1 MYFRTEAAIDLDAA
15 EHNFNVTRAK
25 LPENVKL
32 LCVIKADAYGHGA
45 VPLAKLFEGRA
56 DFYGVACIEEAIE
69 LKKAGIKTPV
79 LILGAVPKEF
89 YSDIVKYDIRV
100 PIFNLEDAKAL
111 SAEAVKQSKTAPFH
125 FCVDTGMSRIGFQVN
140 KESADACLEI
150 TKLPNIEAEGL
161 FSHFATA
168 DEKDLSKAIA
178 QRDKFKEFIK
188 LLEERGINIP
198 IKHINNSAG
207 IMNFDE
213 YFDMC
218 RMGIILYGLYPSHE
232 VDENLLK
239 IKPVMEWRAHITH
252 IKELEPGREISYG
265 GTYKTGETRRIATIP
280 VGYADGYPRCLSNKG
295 KVIINGEFAP
305 ITGRVC
311 MDQFMVDITGIDA
324 KVGDTVVLVGKS
336 GSKELSM
343 EEVSESAYSF
353 NYELPCRVARRV
365 PRTYYCMVSSYFQQT
380 ICTAARTELWNYTAE
395 DPPI

>member
-1 MYFRTEAAIDLDAA
+1 MYFRTEAAIDLDTA
-15 EHNFNVTRAK
+15 EHNFNITRAK

-213 YFDMC
+213 YFEMF
-218 RMGIILYGLYPSHE
+218 RMGIMLYGLYPSHE

-295 KVIINGEFAP
+295 KVLINGEFAP

-365 PRTYYCMVSSYFQQT
+365 PRTYYRDGKFLFSTNYMYSS
-380 ICTAARTELWNYTAE
+380 E
-395 DPPI
+395 D

>member
-100 PIFNLEDAKAL
+100 PIFNLEDAKVL
-111 SAEAVKQSKTAPFH
+111 SAEAVKQNKTAPFH

-295 KVIINGEFAP
+295 KVLINGEFAP

-365 PRTYYCMVSSYFQQT
+365 PRTYYRDGKFLFSTNYMYSS
-380 ICTAARTELWNYTAE
+380 E
-395 DPPI
+395 D

>member
-111 SAEAVKQSKTAPFH
+111 SAEAVKQNKTAPFH
-125 FCVDTGMSRIGFQVN
+125 FCIDTGMSRIGFQVN

-295 KVIINGEFAP
+295 KVLINGEFAP

-336 GSKELSM
+336 GSKEISM

-365 PRTYYCMVSSYFQQT
+365 PRTYYRDGKFLFSTNYMYSS
-380 ICTAARTELWNYTAE
+380 E
-395 DPPI
+395 D

>member
-1 MYFRTEAAIDLDAA
+1 MYFRTEAAIELDAA

-111 SAEAVKQSKTAPFH
+111 SAEAVKQNKTAPFH

-140 KESADACLEI
+140 KESADTCLEI

-295 KVIINGEFAP
+295 KVLINGEFAP

-365 PRTYYCMVSSYFQQT
+365 PRTYYRDGKFLFSTNYMYSS
-380 ICTAARTELWNYTAE
+380 E
-395 DPPI
+395 D

>member
-1 MYFRTEAAIDLDAA
+1 
-15 EHNFNVTRAK
+15 
-25 LPENVKL
+25 
-32 LCVIKADAYGHGA
+32 
-45 VPLAKLFEGRA
+45 
-56 DFYGVACIEEAIE
+56 
-69 LKKAGIKTPV
+69 
-79 LILGAVPKEF
+79 
-89 YSDIVKYDIRV
+89 
-100 PIFNLEDAKAL
+100 
-111 SAEAVKQSKTAPFH
+111 
-125 FCVDTGMSRIGFQVN
+125 MSRIGFQVN

-295 KVIINGEFAP
+295 KVLINGEFAP

-365 PRTYYCMVSSYFQQT
+365 PRTYYRDGKFLFSTNYMYSS
-380 ICTAARTELWNYTAE
+380 E
-395 DPPI
+395 D

>member
-79 LILGAVPKEF
+79 LILGAVPKEL
-89 YSDIVKYDIRV
+89 YEDIVKYDIRV
-100 PIFNLEDAKAL
+100 PIFSLEDANAL
-111 SAEAVKQSKTAPFH
+111 SAEAVKQGKTVPFH
-125 FCVDTGMSRIGFQVN
+125 FCADTGMSRIGFQVT
-140 KESADACLEI
+140 KESADTCLEI
-150 TKLPNIEAEGL
+150 AKLPNIEAEGL

-232 VDENLLK
+232 VDESLLK
-239 IKPVMEWRAHITH
+239 IKPVMEWHAHITH

-295 KVIINGEFAP
+295 KVLINGEFAP

-324 KVGDTVVLVGKS
+324 KIGDTVVLIGKS
-336 GSKELSM
+336 GDKELSM

-353 NYELPCRVARRV
+353 NYELPCRIARRV
-365 PRTYYCMVSSYFQQT
+365 PRSYYRGGKLVFST
-380 ICTAARTELWNYTAE
+380 NYMYNSE
-395 DPPI
+395 D

>member
-295 KVIINGEFAP
+295 KVLINGEFAP

-343 EEVSESAYSF
+343 EEVSENAYSF

-365 PRTYYCMVSSYFQQT
+365 PRTYYRDGKFLFSTNYMYSS
-380 ICTAARTELWNYTAE
+380 E
-395 DPPI
+395 D

>member
-1 MYFRTEAAIDLDAA
+1 MFFRTEAAIDLDAA

-25 LPENVKL
+25 LPENIKL

-69 LKKAGIKTPV
+69 LKKAGIKTPI
-79 LILGAVPKEF
+79 LILGAVPREF
-89 YSDIVKYDIRV
+89 FEDIVKYDIRIPV
-100 PIFNLEDAKAL
+100 FHYEDAKAL
-111 SAEAVKQSKTAPFH
+111 SDEAVKQGKNAPFH
-125 FCVDTGMSRIGFQVN
+125 FCVDTGMSRIGFQV
-140 KESADACLEI
+140 KESDADICKEI
-150 TKLPNIEAEGL
+150 TKLTGITAEGL

-188 LLEERGINIP
+188 MLEKRGINIP

-232 VDENLLK
+232 VDKNLLE
-239 IKPVMEWRAHITH
+239 IMPVMQWRTHISH

-265 GTYKTGETRRIATIP
+265 GTYKTSETRRIATIP

-295 KVIINGEFAP
+295 KALINGQFAP
-305 ITGRVC
+305 IVGRVC
-311 MDQFMVDITGIDA
+311 MDQFMVDITEINA
-324 KVGDTVVLVGKS
+324 EIGDTVILVGKS
-336 GSKELSM
+336 GENELSM

-353 NYELPCRVARRV
+353 NYELPCRISRRV
-365 PRTYYCMVSSYFQQT
+365 PRTYYKNGEFMFE
-380 ICTAARTELWNYTAE
+380 ANYMY
-395 DPPI
+395 

>member
-15 EHNFNVTRAK
+15 EHNFNVTMAK

-89 YSDIVKYDIRV
+89 YSDIVKHDIRV

-111 SAEAVKQSKTAPFH
+111 SAEAVKQNKTAPFH

-140 KESADACLEI
+140 KESADSCLEI

-295 KVIINGEFAP
+295 KVLINGEFAP

-365 PRTYYCMVSSYFQQT
+365 PRTYYRDGKFLFSTNYMYSS
-380 ICTAARTELWNYTAE
+380 E
-395 DPPI
+395 D

>member
-79 LILGAVPKEF
+79 LILGAVPKEL
-89 YSDIVKYDIRV
+89 YEDIVKYDIRV
-100 PIFNLEDAKAL
+100 PIFSLEDANAL
-111 SAEAVKQSKTAPFH
+111 SAEAVKQGKTVPFH
-125 FCVDTGMSRIGFQVN
+125 FCADTGMSRIGFQVT
-140 KESADACLEI
+140 KESADTCLEI
-150 TKLPNIEAEGL
+150 AKLPNIEAEGL

-232 VDENLLK
+232 MDESLLK
-239 IKPVMEWRAHITH
+239 IKPVMEWHAHITH

-295 KVIINGEFAP
+295 KVLINGEFAP

-324 KVGDTVVLVGKS
+324 KIGGTVVLIGKS
-336 GSKELSM
+336 GDKELSM

-353 NYELPCRVARRV
+353 NYELPCRIARRV
-365 PRTYYCMVSSYFQQT
+365 PRSYYRGGKLVFST
-380 ICTAARTELWNYTAE
+380 NYMYNSE
-395 DPPI
+395 D

>member
-365 PRTYYCMVSSYFQQT
+365 PRTYYRDGKFLFSTNYMYSS
-380 ICTAARTELWNYTAE
+380 E
-395 DPPI
+395 D

>member
-140 KESADACLEI
+140 KESANACLEI

-265 GTYKTGETRRIATIP
+265 GTYKTGEARRIATIP

-295 KVIINGEFAP
+295 KVLINGEFAP

-365 PRTYYCMVSSYFQQT
+365 PRTYYRDGKFLFSTNYMYSS
-380 ICTAARTELWNYTAE
+380 E
-395 DPPI
+395 D

>member
-111 SAEAVKQSKTAPFH
+111 SAEAVKQNKTAPFH

-239 IKPVMEWRAHITH
+239 IMPVMEWRAHITH

-265 GTYKTGETRRIATIP
+265 GTYKTGETRRIATVP

-365 PRTYYCMVSSYFQQT
+365 PRTYYRDGKFLFSTNYMYSS
-380 ICTAARTELWNYTAE
+380 E
-395 DPPI
+395 D

>member
-140 KESADACLEI
+140 KESANACLEI

-365 PRTYYCMVSSYFQQT
+365 PRTYYCDGKFLFSTNYMYSS
-380 ICTAARTELWNYTAE
+380 E
-395 DPPI
+395 D

>member
-111 SAEAVKQSKTAPFH
+111 SAEAVRQSKTAPFH

-295 KVIINGEFAP
+295 KVLINGEFAP

-365 PRTYYCMVSSYFQQT
+365 PRTYYRDGKFLFSTNYMYSS
-380 ICTAARTELWNYTAE
+380 E
-395 DPPI
+395 D

>member
-15 EHNFNVTRAK
+15 EHNYNVTRAK

-111 SAEAVKQSKTAPFH
+111 SAEAVKQNKTAPFH

-265 GTYKTGETRRIATIP
+265 GTYKTSEARRIATIP

-295 KVIINGEFAP
+295 KVLINGEFAP

-365 PRTYYCMVSSYFQQT
+365 PRTYYRDGKFLFSTNYMYSS
-380 ICTAARTELWNYTAE
+380 E
-395 DPPI
+395 D

>member
-15 EHNFNVTRAK
+15 EHNFNVTKAK

-140 KESADACLEI
+140 KESANACLEI

-295 KVIINGEFAP
+295 KVLINGEFAS

-343 EEVSESAYSF
+343 EEVSENAYSF

-365 PRTYYCMVSSYFQQT
+365 PRTYYRDGKFLFSTNYMYSS
-380 ICTAARTELWNYTAE
+380 E
-395 DPPI
+395 D

>member
-140 KESADACLEI
+140 KESADTCLEI

-295 KVIINGEFAP
+295 KVLINGEFAP

-343 EEVSESAYSF
+343 EGVSESAYSF

-365 PRTYYCMVSSYFQQT
+365 PRTYYRDGKFLFSTNYMYSS
-380 ICTAARTELWNYTAE
+380 E
-395 DPPI
+395 D